1 MFLEIKDLL
10 KEQGVGFREVHHE
23 PTRTSADSA
32 RARNEDL
39 SIGGKAILLKV
50 ESSFKLFVLSAARRV
65 DSAKIK
71 KQFGAKKLRFASP
84 EELLELTGL
93 APGSVPPFGEPMMP
107 FELYVDGSIA
117 ENERIAFNAGSLT
130 DSIIMK
136 VEDYLRVASATVFDF
151 SK

>member
-1 MFLEIKDLL
+1 MFLTIKNLL
-10 KEQGVGFREVHHE
+10 KQQGIDFREVHHE

-39 SIGGKAILLKV
+39 SIGGKVILLKV
-50 ESSFKLFVLSAARRV
+50 DASFKLFVLSAVRRV

-71 KQFGAKKLRFASP
+71 KQFGVKKLRFASP

-93 APGSVPPFGEPMMP
+93 APGSVPPFGAPVTP

-117 ENERIAFNAGSLT
+117 QNEQIAFNAGSLT